1 MQVTSTEGDSA
12 SGQTPN
18 IVWKNFQKKTGAKV
32 KNWQRRKSFP
42 QKIDGPEACFYTSSH
57 FTTPHCIKNSRS
69 RFFFCAKMAILW
81 LVVKPVKVLVTEHFT
96 PRLLG
101 SLAT

>member
-42 QKIDGPEACFYTSSH
+42 QKIDGAEACFYTS
-57 FTTPHCIKNSRS
+57 TTSQLHIASKIVGQGS
-69 RFFFCAKMAILW
+69 FF
-81 LVVKPVKVLVTEHFT
+81 V
-96 PRLLG
+96 PRRQYCG
-101 SLAT
+101 W